1 MRNLDKIVSWAI
13 KVLWQNN
20 RKRTTQSRDMKT
32 IVETLKRT
40 LKEPWWTE

>member
-13 KVLWQNN
+13 KVLWQSK

-32 IVETLKRT
+32 SVETLKRT
-40 LKEPWWTE
+40 LKEQLWTE